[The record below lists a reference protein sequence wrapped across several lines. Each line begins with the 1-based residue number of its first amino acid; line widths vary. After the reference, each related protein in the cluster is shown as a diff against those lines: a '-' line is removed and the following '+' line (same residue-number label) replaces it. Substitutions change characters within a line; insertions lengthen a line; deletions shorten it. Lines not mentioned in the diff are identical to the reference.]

1 MESLFGGDLQVQVVQ
16 SAKVMR
22 DLEHPAREG
31 RLRELGLYSLAKRRL
46 RGIQQQRTEDRR
58 AMAKLMELSASW

>member
-1 MESLFGGDLQVQVVQ
+1 MESLFGGELQVQVVQ

-22 DLEHPAREG
+22 DLEHPGHEG